1 LPNRIPDSQA
11 IEFIDCVPPSSSNP
25 LRRPLTF
32 ICSPE
37 DGPERRNDIVTLSD
51 MSNISNTG
59 GRNVASTLGKWV
71 ALGHFGL
78 DTGGVRL

>member
-1 LPNRIPDSQA
+1 M
-11 IEFIDCVPPSSSNP
+11 
-25 LRRPLTF
+25 TF
-32 ICSPE
+32 TCSPE